1 MTVQFI
7 SFDEPRFGHGKG
19 RISSLRDSTD
29 DLYFEPRDITLLGVY
44 IQAGRRGQEMRL
56 SRPRPLGDYMLV
68 DPHQ

>member
-29 DLYFEPRDITLLGVY
+29 DLYFEPRDITLLGV
-44 IQAGRRGQEMRL
+44 
-56 SRPRPLGDYMLV
+56 
-68 DPHQ
+68 